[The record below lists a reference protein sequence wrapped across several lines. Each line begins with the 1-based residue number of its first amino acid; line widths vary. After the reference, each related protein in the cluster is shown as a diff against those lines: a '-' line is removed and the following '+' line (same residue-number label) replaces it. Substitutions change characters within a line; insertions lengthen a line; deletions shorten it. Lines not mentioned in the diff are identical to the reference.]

1 MSRIRSLC
9 VYCGSSPGTRPEYAD
24 TAMAL
29 GRHLAET
36 GIRLVYGGGRVGLM
50 GAVADGCLAAG
61 GEVVGVIPRALE
73 EKELAHLGA
82 TEMHV
87 VESMHERKTRMADLA
102 DAFLAMPGG
111 IGTLEEIFEVYTWT
125 QLGFHAK
132 PCGFLDVAGY
142 FAPLTAFLDR
152 MVDERFLRE
161 EHREFLFVGTG
172 FAELIGRMEEFD
184 PPDIG
189 KWLDRA
195 GQT

>member
-1 MSRIRSLC
+1 
-9 VYCGSSPGTRPEYAD
+9 
-24 TAMAL
+24 MAL
-29 GRHLAET
+29 GRHLAKT